1 MGNKLS
7 SAKKRE
13 SDSAVLKYIKDNGI
27 LTLEKT
33 VTAVKNG
40 GSITVTV
47 VEDGGSKN
55 GDLNSRLVNVLASE
69 RGNGKET
76 FMRVDIL
83 WEDAGIADYNDSD
96 LYGSYRSDYYRMS
109 YDAGV
114 LKIHADKGIEITIS

>member
-33 VTAVKNG
+33 VTVVKNG
-40 GSITVTV
+40 KPIN
-47 VEDGGSKN
+47 DQII
-55 GDLNSRLVNVLASE
+55 NVLASE
-69 RGNGKET
+69 RDNGKDT

-109 YDAGV
+109 YGDGI
-114 LKIHADKGIEITIS
+114 LKIHADEGIEITIS